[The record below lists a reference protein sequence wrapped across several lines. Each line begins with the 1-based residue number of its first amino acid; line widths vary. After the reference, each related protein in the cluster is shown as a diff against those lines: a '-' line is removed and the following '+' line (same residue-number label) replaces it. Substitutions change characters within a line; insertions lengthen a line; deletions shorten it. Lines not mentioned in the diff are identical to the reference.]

1 MDVTD
6 LTRRGLMYVL
16 SSPSGT
22 GKTTITRALLETN
35 ENMTISISATTRPRR
50 PGEVQGQDYQFVDE
64 AEFGRMVDNGE
75 MLEHAKV
82 FGHYYGTPRAP
93 VEDALSKGQDIIFDI
108 DWQGTQQLR
117 EIANDDLVTVFL
129 LPPSRQELERR
140 LRTRARDSDEEILNF
155 CSPIKHRNLVYYF
168 PMFFISS
175 KNQMMLLI
183 HSYPGYSQIQ
193 ASVKIKTSTCK
204 GKIITSCESY
214 VQSFTK
220 SEAMSIERNI
230 KIESRKTRK
239 AIQKVFENWMKNQRN
254 LILSKKLC

>member
-140 LRTRARDSDEEILNF
+140 LRTRARDSDEEIL
-155 CSPIKHRNLVYYF
+155 
-168 PMFFISS
+168 
-175 KNQMMLLI
+175 
-183 HSYPGYSQIQ
+183 
-193 ASVKIKTSTCK
+193 
-204 GKIITSCESY
+204 
-214 VQSFTK
+214 
-220 SEAMSIERNI
+220 
-230 KIESRKTRK
+230 TR
-239 AIQKVFENWMKNQRN
+239 
-254 LILSKKLC
+254 LSKASDEMTHYSEYDYVLINQDIHETIARAQTILDTERLKRHRLLGVSDFVKGLIEGA